1 MFELYNPDSS
11 PHVSEKRLTSSLN
24 HLEGEKHHD
33 PSLRKRIHQLMV
45 ENFQLKEEVS
55 SLQAELRVTAEMQQ

>member
-11 PHVSEKRLTSSLN
+11 PHASNKQLTSSLS
-24 HLEGEKHHD
+24 HLEGEKPHD
-33 PSLRKRIHQLMV
+33 PSLRKKTHQLMV

-55 SLQAELRVTAEMQQ
+55 SLQTELRVTAEMHQ